1 MNYNCIMCLYY
12 LKVFI
17 HFSIFV
23 FLIHLFLVFF
33 VAKLI
38 VMFLH
43 SSYFNVDEAYKT
55 ITNYC
60 KYRKELPQVFENYD
74 PSSEE
79 MKQVFDNM

>member
-1 MNYNCIMCLYY
+1 MNYNYISKLYKSLY
-12 LKVFI
+12 TFSDI
-17 HFSIFV
+17 HFPNS
-23 FLIHLFLVFF
+23 LVCRFF

-43 SSYFNVDEAYKT
+43 SSYFNVDDAYKT